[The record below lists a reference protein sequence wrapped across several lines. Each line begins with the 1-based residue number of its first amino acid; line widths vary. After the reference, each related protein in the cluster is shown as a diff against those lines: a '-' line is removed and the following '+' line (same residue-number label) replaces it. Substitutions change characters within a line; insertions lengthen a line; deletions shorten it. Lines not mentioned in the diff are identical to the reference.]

1 MELLQLTYFCE
12 AARKENFSRTA
23 KKFSVP
29 ASDISQ
35 SVSRLERELGRKLFD
50 RHPNRIVLNDYGKA
64 FLEQIQPALA
74 GIDAA
79 VRKMS
84 DSDMDMKTELRL
96 QICVCR
102 SIVTEAIERFR
113 PAYPDVTFYISH
125 SSAPDDD
132 ADIIIADSKFPA
144 GTRCRHVLFEEN
156 ILLAVEKS
164 NPLSCAAEMTADM
177 LKKERFITMPEGS
190 SMFSIT
196 CDVCAQ
202 YGFEPEIAIQSDD
215 PFYIRKYVEMG
226 LGIAFFPESSWKGQF
241 GDNVVIRKTGEFRRK
256 TCAYCSVG
264 HGMTRAG
271 REFLAMLKE
280 AFDSRKGR

>member
-132 ADIIIADSKFPA
+132 ADIIIAEMRNALRSHTDA
-144 GTRCRHVLFEEN
+144 ALAADNHHRHLRIGNVKPDLFK
-156 ILLAVEKS
+156 A
-164 NPLSCAAEMTADM
+164 PL
-177 LKKERFITMPEGS
+177 
-190 SMFSIT
+190 
-196 CDVCAQ
+196 
-202 YGFEPEIAIQSDD
+202 
-215 PFYIRKYVEMG
+215 
-226 LGIAFFPESSWKGQF
+226 
-241 GDNVVIRKTGEFRRK
+241 TGKR
-256 TCAYCSVG
+256 
-264 HGMTRAG
+264 
-271 REFLAMLKE
+271 
-280 AFDSRKGR
+280 